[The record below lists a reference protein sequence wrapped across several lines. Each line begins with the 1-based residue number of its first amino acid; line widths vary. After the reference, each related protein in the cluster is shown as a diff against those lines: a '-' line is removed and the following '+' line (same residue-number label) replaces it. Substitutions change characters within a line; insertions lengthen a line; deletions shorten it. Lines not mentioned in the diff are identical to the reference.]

1 VVVSESAGISTPSK
15 NYQQAATMS
24 LNFHEIWKHYTCN
37 LSASFDFKSLVR
49 NVLPMLSLPVL
60 AAMALGLNLPKTF
73 SGLAILFLWAILRYR
88 FDLREI
94 LESRT
99 TVYASVLLVLFGISY
114 SFRQLQLEVWPFSFR
129 ALPDVVCYSLMPAWA
144 LITGRLLGHRFGQ
157 RMVSAVIIGFAFGGL
172 LYVLFSV
179 LISHVPW
186 YDIFQKFPSSV
197 AIPWSDHG
205 VSSENVRSVE
215 QRAYLAL
222 LLLPVAISGNQKF
235 VLTDFIKQ
243 KNVNFYLLLSA
254 LAAYSLWS
262 LNGRLGFVALV
273 FGFVPCAFI
282 QLAKLTNRK
291 KLYIIAVLCSLIVIL
306 MHKGLLCDERFFM
319 QAEFIR
325 HIPSYPWGGRQIEF
339 AFTSCPG
346 LPASSFAEVAHLAH
360 NIFLDVINDVGII
373 PCSFLLLS
381 STILL
386 HKIVP
391 IWITAVSD
399 STWNFDLSLRYAV
412 FVVIVLQALFQPFL
426 YSDQAMY
433 TISYCYTGI
442 LLSERIKTRDHLG

>member
-1 VVVSESAGISTPSK
+1 
-15 NYQQAATMS
+15 MS
-24 LNFHEIWKHYTCN
+24 LNFHERWKSN
-37 LSASFDFKSLVR
+37 ASDPSAIFGFKSLAK
-49 NVLPMLSLPVL
+49 NVLPMLSVPVL
-60 AAMALGLNLPKTF
+60 VAITLGLNLPKTF
-73 SGLAILFLWAILRYR
+73 SGLVILFFWTVLRYR
-88 FDLREI
+88 CDLREI
-94 LESRT
+94 LASRA

-129 ALPDVVCYSLMPAWA
+129 ALPDLVCYSLMPAWA
-144 LITGRLLGHRFGQ
+144 LIAGRLLGHRFGQ

-172 LYVLFSV
+172 LYVLLSV

-186 YDIFQKFPSSV
+186 YNIFQKFPSS
-197 AIPWSDHG
+197 ITMPWSDHG
-205 VSSENVRSVE
+205 ISPENVRSVE

-222 LLLPVAISGNQKF
+222 LLLPVAMSGNQKF
-235 VLTDFIKQ
+235 ILTDFVKQ
-243 KNVNFYLLLSA
+243 KNVTIYLLLSA

-262 LNGRLGFVALV
+262 LNGRLGFVALAV
-273 FGFVPCAFI
+273 GFAPWGFI
-282 QLAKLTNRK
+282 QFANLTNRK
-291 KLYIIAVLCSLIVIL
+291 KFFIIAFVCSLIVIL
-306 MHKGLLCDERFFM
+306 MHMGALCDERFPM

-346 LPASSFAEVAHLAH
+346 QPASSFAEVAHLAH

-373 PCSFLLLS
+373 PCAFLLLS
-381 STILL
+381 SMILL

-399 STWNFDLSLRYAV
+399 SAWTFDLSLRYAV
-412 FVVIVLQALFQPFL
+412 FVVIVLQSLFQPFL

-442 LLSERIKTRDHLG
+442 LLSERIKMSDHLN